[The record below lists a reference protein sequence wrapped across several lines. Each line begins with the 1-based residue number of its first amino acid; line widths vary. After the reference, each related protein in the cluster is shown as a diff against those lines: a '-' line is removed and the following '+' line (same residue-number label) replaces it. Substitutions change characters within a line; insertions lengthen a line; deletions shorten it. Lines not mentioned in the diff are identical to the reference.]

1 MKVIATNKRA
11 TFEYFVLE
19 RFTAGLSLEG
29 AEVKSI
35 RANKV
40 SINDSYVVIRNG
52 EAYIINMYVK
62 TYQGAGNFAPDE
74 RRTRKLLLNK
84 SEILKLQS
92 AVSQK
97 GLTIVPLKLFFD
109 RSLVKVEIAVCKGKK
124 LYDKR
129 KSIKEHDTKRDMARE
144 LKSARM

>member
-19 RFTAGLSLEG
+19 KFIAGLSLQG

-40 SINDSYVVIRNG
+40 SINDSYVVIRKG

-62 TYQGAGNFAPDE
+62 TYEGAGNFAPEE

-84 SEILKLQS
+84 AEILKLQS
-92 AVSQK
+92 AISQK

-109 RSLVKVEIAVCKGKK
+109 RSLVKLEIAICKGKK

-129 KSIKEHDTKRDMARE
+129 KTIKERDSKRDLARE

>member
-40 SINDSYVVIRNG
+40 SINDSYVVIRNS

-129 KSIKEHDTKRDMARE
+129 KSIKERDTKRDMARE

>member
-35 RANKV
+35 SANKV

-129 KSIKEHDTKRDMARE
+129 KSIKERDTKRDMARE

>member
-19 RFTAGLSLEG
+19 KFTAGLSLQG

-40 SINDSYVVIRNG
+40 SINDSFVVIRNG

-62 TYQGAGNFAPDE
+62 TYEGAGNFAPEE

-84 SEILKLQS
+84 SEILKLQT

-109 RSLVKVEIAVCKGKK
+109 RSYVKLEIAICKGKK

-129 KSIKEHDTKRDMARE
+129 KSIKERDTKRDVARE

>member
-19 RFTAGLSLEG
+19 KFTAGLSLQG

-40 SINDSYVVIRNG
+40 SINDSFVVIRNG

-62 TYQGAGNFAPDE
+62 TYEGAGNFAPEE

-84 SEILKLQS
+84 SEILKLQT

-109 RSLVKVEIAVCKGKK
+109 RSYVKLEIAICKGKK

-129 KSIKEHDTKRDMARE
+129 KTIKERDSKRDLARE

>member
-109 RSLVKVEIAVCKGKK
+109 RSLVKVEIAACKGKK

-129 KSIKEHDTKRDMARE
+129 KSIKERDTKRDMARE